1 MKKTITLTFVALLAM
16 IGLKAQATMYLVGDC
31 FNGWNTTGNVEMTDD
46 GDGMYSWSGNLVA
59 GSSFAFFRDTE
70 DWGSQRGPAN
80 GDGSAPTGDWEDTQA
95 MGAWTLTVSGG
106 YVIQYNYNTDQAK
119 ITLTDEPVF
128 NPAQRRF
135 AVTGAAFGGWN
146 MPPAGN
152 QIFANNGDG
161 TYTLEFEGATAAD
174 FKLSSIDANSDFS
187 SWTVFDSGVMGASNL
202 ASGDNALSTSYGTA
216 NMHLPV
222 SGNVT
227 LTISNVT
234 ETSCTLNITLTE
246 EIIPD
251 KAYYLIGAFNEWS
264 EETMV
269 PFEEND
275 SVFTLTQTF
284 GGEFKV
290 KDENGNWWGGGVTLT
305 EENPSV
311 TLVDGGNLVLAEEKE
326 YTLTIQDGVLTVTF
340 PTVNPGTPGDVDGDG
355 VVTSGDITAL
365 YNYLLN
371 NDSTGIVNG
380 DVDHIPEIMF
390 SYKGT
395 ISDVI
400 KSYEESKEK

>member
-1 MKKTITLTFVALLAM
+1 MKKTITLSIVALLAM
-16 IGLKAQATMYLVGDC
+16 IGLKAQAAMYLVGDG
-31 FNGWNTTGNVEMTDD
+31 FNGWTTTGNVEMTDE
-46 GDGMYSWSGNLVA
+46 GDGLFSWSGNLVA

-70 DWGSQRGPAN
+70 DWGSQRGPAA

-95 MGAWTLTVSGG
+95 MGAWTLTASGG

-119 ITLTDEPVF
+119 IVLTDEPVF

-174 FKLSSIDANSDFS
+174 FKLSSIDVNSDFS

-275 SVFTLTQTF
+275 GVFTLTQTF

-290 KDENGNWWGGGVTLT
+290 KDENGNWLGGGVTLT

-311 TLVDGGNLVLAEEKE
+311 TLVDGGNLVLAEENE
-326 YTLTIQDGVLTVTF
+326 YTLTIVDGVLTVTF
-340 PTVNPGTPGDVDGDG
+340 PSSVYGDVNGDG
-355 VVTSGDITAL
+355 VVTSADITAL
-365 YNYLLN
+365 YDYLLN
-371 NDSTGIVNG
+371 NDSSHLVNG
-380 DVDHIPEIMF
+380 DVNND
-390 SYKGT
+390 GT
-395 ISDVI
+395 ITSSDITGV
-400 KSYEESKEK
+400 YDVLLGNV

>member
-16 IGLKAQATMYLVGDC
+16 IGLKAQATMYLVGEG
-31 FNGWNTTGNVEMTDD
+31 FNGWTTTGNVEMTDD

-135 AVTGAAFGGWN
+135 AVTGAAFCGWN

-216 NMHLPV
+216 NMHFPV

-246 EIIPD
+246 EIVPD

-275 SVFTLTQTF
+275 GVFTLTQTF

-305 EENPSV
+305 QENPSV

-371 NDSTGIVNG
+371 SDSTGIVNG
-380 DVDHIPEIMF
+380 DVDNDGVIT
-390 SYKGT
+390 SA
-395 ISDVI
+395 DVTNI
-400 KSYEESKEK
+400 YNILLGN

>member
-1 MKKTITLTFVALLAM
+1 MRKSITLSIVALLAM
-16 IGLKAQATMYLVGDC
+16 IGLKAQAAMYLVGDG
-31 FNGWNTTGNVEMTDD
+31 FNGWTTTGNVEMTDD

-70 DWGSQRGPAN
+70 DWGSQRGPAA

-95 MGAWTLTVSGG
+95 MGAWTLTASGG

-119 ITLTDEPVF
+119 ILLAEEPIF

-174 FKLSSIDANSDFS
+174 FKLSSIDVNSDFS

-202 ASGDNALSTSYGTA
+202 ATGDNALSTSYGTA

-269 PFEEND
+269 PFEEHD
-275 SVFTLTQTF
+275 GVFTLTQAF

-290 KDENGNWWGGGVTLT
+290 KDENGNWLGGGVTLT

-326 YTLTIQDGVLTVTF
+326 YTLTIEDGVLTVTF
-340 PTVNPGTPGDVDGDG
+340 PSSVYGDVNGDG
-355 VVTSGDITAL
+355 VVTSADITAI
-365 YNYLLN
+365 YDFLLN
-371 NDSTGIVNG
+371 NDASSLVNG
-380 DVDHIPEIMF
+380 DVNNDGNIT
-390 SYKGT
+390 S
-395 ISDVI
+395 SDITSVYDI
-400 KSYEESKEK
+400 LLGNASN

>member
-1 MKKTITLTFVALLAM
+1 MKKTITLSIVALLAM
-16 IGLKAQATMYLVGDC
+16 IGLKAQAAMYLVGDG
-31 FNGWNTTGNVEMTDD
+31 FNGWTTTGNVEMTDED
-46 GDGMYSWSGNLVA
+46 DGMYSWSGNLVA

-70 DWGSQRGPAN
+70 DWGSQRGPAA

-95 MGAWTLTVSGG
+95 MGAWTLTASGG
-106 YVIQYNYNTDQAK
+106 YVIQYNYNTDQTK
-119 ITLTDEPVF
+119 IVLTDEPVF

-174 FKLSSIDANSDFS
+174 FKLSSIDVNSDFS

-269 PFEEND
+269 PFEEHD
-275 SVFTLTQTF
+275 GVFTLTQTF

-290 KDENGNWWGGGVTLT
+290 KDENGNWLGGGVTLT

-326 YTLTIQDGVLTVTF
+326 YTLTIEDGVLTVAF
-340 PTVNPGTPGDVDGDG
+340 PSSVYGDVNGDG
-355 VVTSGDITAL
+355 VVTSADITAI
-365 YNYLLN
+365 YDFLLN
-371 NDSTGIVNG
+371 NDASSLVNG
-380 DVDHIPEIMF
+380 DVNNDGNIT
-390 SYKGT
+390 S
-395 ISDVI
+395 SDITSVYDI
-400 KSYEESKEK
+400 LLGNASN

>member
-1 MKKTITLTFVALLAM
+1 MKKTITLSIVALLAM
-16 IGLKAQATMYLVGDC
+16 IGLKAQAAMYLVGDG
-31 FNGWNTTGNVEMTDD
+31 FNGWTTTGNVEMTDD

-70 DWGSQRGPAN
+70 DWGSQRGPAA

-95 MGAWTLTVSGG
+95 MGAWTLTASGG

-119 ITLTDEPVF
+119 IVLTEEPIF

-174 FKLSSIDANSDFS
+174 FKLSSIDVNSDFS

-202 ASGDNALSTSYGTA
+202 ASGDNALSTSYGTV

-269 PFEEND
+269 PFEEHD
-275 SVFTLTQTF
+275 GVFTLTQTF

-290 KDENGNWWGGGVTLT
+290 KDENGNWLGGGVTLT

-326 YTLTIQDGVLTVTF
+326 YTLTIVDGVLTVTF
-340 PTVNPGTPGDVDGDG
+340 PSSVYGDVNGDE
-355 VVTSGDITAL
+355 VVTSADITAI
-365 YNYLLN
+365 YDFLLN
-371 NDSTGIVNG
+371 NDASSLVNG
-380 DVDHIPEIMF
+380 DVNNDGNIT
-390 SYKGT
+390 S
-395 ISDVI
+395 SDITSVYDI
-400 KSYEESKEK
+400 LLGNASN

>member
-16 IGLKAQATMYLVGDC
+16 IGLKAQATMYLVGDG

-46 GDGMYSWSGNLVA
+46 GDGIYSWSGNLVA

-70 DWGSQRGPAN
+70 DWGSQRGPAA

-95 MGAWTLTVSGG
+95 MGAWTLTTSGG

-146 MPPAGN
+146 MPPSGA
-152 QIFANNGDG
+152 QVFANNGDG

-174 FKLSSIDANSDFS
+174 FKLSSIDVNSDFS

-202 ASGDNALSTSYGTA
+202 ATGDNQLSSSYGTA
-216 NMHLPV
+216 NMHFPV

-275 SVFTLTQTF
+275 GVFTLTQTF

-305 EENPSV
+305 EETPSV

-326 YTLTIQDGVLTVTF
+326 YTLTIQNGVLTVTF

-371 NDSTGIVNG
+371 NDSSAIVNG
-380 DVDHIPEIMF
+380 DVDNDGAITSGDITNV
-390 SYKGT
+390 YNILLGN
-395 ISDVI
+395 
-400 KSYEESKEK
+400 

>member
-1 MKKTITLTFVALLAM
+1 
-16 IGLKAQATMYLVGDC
+16 MYLVGEG
-31 FNGWNTTGNVEMTDD
+31 FNGWTTTGNVEMTDD
-46 GDGMYSWSGNLVA
+46 GNGIYSWSGNLVA

-80 GDGSAPTGDWEDTQA
+80 GNGSAPTGDWEDTQA
-95 MGAWTLTVSGG
+95 MGAWTLTASGG
-106 YVIQYNYNTDQAK
+106 YIIQYNYNTDQAK
-119 ITLTDEPVF
+119 IVLTDEPVF

-152 QIFANNGDG
+152 QVFANNGDG
-161 TYTLEFEGATAAD
+161 TYTLEFEGATIAD
-174 FKLSSIDANSDFS
+174 FKLSSIDINDAGFN
-187 SWTVFDSGVMGASNL
+187 SWTVFDAGVMGASNL
-202 ASGDNALSTSYGTA
+202 AAGDNELTTSYGTV
-216 NMHLPV
+216 NMHFPV

-234 ETSCTLNITLTE
+234 ETGCTLNITLTE

-275 SVFTLTQTF
+275 GVFSLTQTF

-311 TLVDGGNLVLAEEKE
+311 TLVDGDNLVLTEEKE
-326 YTLTIQDGVLTVTF
+326 YTLTIVDGVLTVTF
-340 PTVNPGTPGDVDGDG
+340 PTVNPQVSGDANGDG
-355 VVTSGDITAL
+355 VVTSADVTAI
-365 YNYLLN
+365 YEYLLK
-371 NDSTGIVNG
+371 NDSSHLANGDVNG
-380 DVDHIPEIMF
+380 DGIIT
-390 SYKGT
+390 S
-395 ISDVI
+395 SDVTFPVFVNGTPSHLRQCFFT
-400 KSYEESKEK
+400 KS

>member
-1 MKKTITLTFVALLAM
+1 MKKTITLTIVALLAM
-16 IGLKAQATMYLVGDC
+16 IGLKAQAAMYLVGEG
-31 FNGWNTTGNVEMTDD
+31 FNGWTTTGNVEMTDE

-70 DWGSQRGPAN
+70 DWGSQRGPAA

-95 MGAWTLTVSGG
+95 MGAWTLTASGG

-119 ITLTDEPVF
+119 IVLTDEPVF

-174 FKLSSIDANSDFS
+174 FKLSSIDVNSDFS

-234 ETSCTLNITLTE
+234 ETGCTLNITLTE

-275 SVFTLTQTF
+275 GVFTLTQTF

-290 KDENGNWWGGGVTLT
+290 KDENGNWLGGGVTLT

-326 YTLTIQDGVLTVTF
+326 YTLTIEDGVLTVTF
-340 PTVNPGTPGDVDGDG
+340 PSSVYGDVNGDG
-355 VVTSGDITAL
+355 VVTSADVTAI
-365 YNYLLN
+365 YDFLLN
-371 NDSTGIVNG
+371 NDASSLVNG
-380 DVDHIPEIMF
+380 DVNNDGNIT
-390 SYKGT
+390 S
-395 ISDVI
+395 SDITSVYDI
-400 KSYEESKEK
+400 LLGNASN

>member
-1 MKKTITLTFVALLAM
+1 MKKTITLSIVALLAM
-16 IGLKAQATMYLVGDC
+16 IGLKAQAAMYLVGDG
-31 FNGWNTTGNVEMTDD
+31 FNGWTTTGNVEMTDE

-70 DWGSQRGPAN
+70 DWGSQRGPAA

-95 MGAWTLTVSGG
+95 MGAWTLTASGG

-119 ITLTDEPVF
+119 IVLTDEPVF

-174 FKLSSIDANSDFS
+174 FKLSSIDVNSDFS

-264 EETMV
+264 EETMI
-269 PFEEND
+269 PFEENNG
-275 SVFTLTQTF
+275 VFTLTQTF

-290 KDENGNWWGGGVTLT
+290 KDENGNWLGGGVTLT
-305 EENPSV
+305 QENPSV
-311 TLVDGGNLVLAEEKE
+311 TLVDGGNLVLAEENE
-326 YTLTIQDGVLTVTF
+326 YTLTIVDGVLTVTF
-340 PTVNPGTPGDVDGDG
+340 PSSVYGDVNGDG
-355 VVTSGDITAL
+355 VVTSADITAL
-365 YNYLLN
+365 YDYLLN
-371 NDSTGIVNG
+371 NDSSHLVNG
-380 DVDHIPEIMF
+380 DVNNDGSIT
-390 SYKGT
+390 S
-395 ISDVI
+395 SDITSV
-400 KSYEESKEK
+400 YDVLLGNV

>member
-1 MKKTITLTFVALLAM
+1 MKKTITLSIVALLAM
-16 IGLKAQATMYLVGDC
+16 IGLKAQAAMYLVGDG
-31 FNGWNTTGNVEMTDD
+31 FNGWTTTGNVEMTDD

-59 GSSFAFFRDTE
+59 GSSFALFRDTE
-70 DWGSQRGPAN
+70 DWGSQRGPAA

-95 MGAWTLTVSGG
+95 MGAWTLTASGG

-119 ITLTDEPVF
+119 IVLTEEPIF

-174 FKLSSIDANSDFS
+174 FKLSSIDVNSDFS

-269 PFEEND
+269 PFEEHD
-275 SVFTLTQTF
+275 GVFTLTQTF

-290 KDENGNWWGGGVTLT
+290 KDENGNWLGGGVTLT

-311 TLVDGGNLVLAEEKE
+311 TLVDGGNLILAEEKE
-326 YTLTIQDGVLTVTF
+326 YTLTIVDGVLTVTF
-340 PTVNPGTPGDVDGDG
+340 PSSVYGDVNGDG
-355 VVTSGDITAL
+355 VVTSADVTAI
-365 YNYLLN
+365 YDFLLN
-371 NDSTGIVNG
+371 NDASSLVNG
-380 DVDHIPEIMF
+380 DVN
-390 SYKGT
+390 
-395 ISDVI
+395 SDGNITSSDITCVYDI
-400 KSYEESKEK
+400 LLGNASN

>member
-1 MKKTITLTFVALLAM
+1 MKKTITLSIFALLAM
-16 IGLKAQATMYLVGDC
+16 IGLKAQAAMYLVGDG
-31 FNGWNTTGNVEMTDD
+31 FNGWTTTGNVEMTDE

-70 DWGSQRGPAN
+70 DWGSQRGPAA

-95 MGAWTLTVSGG
+95 MGAWTLTASGG
-106 YVIQYNYNTDQAK
+106 YLIQYNYNTDQAK
-119 ITLTDEPVF
+119 IVLTDEPVF

-174 FKLSSIDANSDFS
+174 FKLSSIDVNSDFS

-216 NMHLPV
+216 NMHLHV

-275 SVFTLTQTF
+275 GVFTLTQTF

-290 KDENGNWWGGGVTLT
+290 KDENGNWLGGGVTLT

-311 TLVDGGNLVLAEEKE
+311 TLVDGGNLVLAEENE
-326 YTLTIQDGVLTVTF
+326 YTLTIVDGVLTVTF
-340 PTVNPGTPGDVDGDG
+340 PSSVYGDVNGDG
-355 VVTSGDITAL
+355 VVTSADITAL
-365 YNYLLN
+365 YDYLLN
-371 NDSTGIVNG
+371 NDSSHLVNG
-380 DVDHIPEIMF
+380 DVNND
-390 SYKGT
+390 GT
-395 ISDVI
+395 ITSSDITGV
-400 KSYEESKEK
+400 YDVLLGNVSK

>member
-1 MKKTITLTFVALLAM
+1 MKKTITLFIVALLAM
-16 IGLKAQATMYLVGDC
+16 IGLKAQAAMYLVGDG
-31 FNGWNTTGNVEMTDD
+31 FNGWTTTGNVEMTDE

-70 DWGSQRGPAN
+70 DWGSQRGPAA

-95 MGAWTLTVSGG
+95 MGAWTLTASGG

-119 ITLTDEPVF
+119 IVLTDEPVF

-174 FKLSSIDANSDFS
+174 FKLSSIDVNSDFS

-202 ASGDNALSTSYGTA
+202 ATGDNALSTSYGTA

-269 PFEEND
+269 PFEENNG
-275 SVFTLTQTF
+275 VFTLTQTF

-290 KDENGNWWGGGVTLT
+290 KDENGNWLGGGVTLT

-326 YTLTIQDGVLTVTF
+326 YILTIVDGVLTVTF
-340 PTVNPGTPGDVDGDG
+340 PSAVYGDVNGDG
-355 VVTSGDITAL
+355 VVTSADITAL
-365 YNYLLN
+365 YDYLLN
-371 NDSTGIVNG
+371 SDSSHLVNG
-380 DVDHIPEIMF
+380 DVN
-390 SYKGT
+390 
-395 ISDVI
+395 SDGSITSSDITSV
-400 KSYEESKEK
+400 YDVLLGNV

>member
-1 MKKTITLTFVALLAM
+1 MKKTITLSIVALLAM
-16 IGLKAQATMYLVGDC
+16 IGLKAQAAMYLVGDG
-31 FNGWNTTGNVEMTDD
+31 FNGWTTTGNVEMTDE

-70 DWGSQRGPAN
+70 DWGSQRGPAA

-95 MGAWTLTVSGG
+95 MGAWTLTASGG

-119 ITLTDEPVF
+119 IVLTDEPVF

-174 FKLSSIDANSDFS
+174 FKLSSIDVNSDFS

-269 PFEEND
+269 PFEEHD
-275 SVFTLTQTF
+275 GVFTLTQTF

-290 KDENGNWWGGGVTLT
+290 KDENGNWLGGGVTLT

-326 YTLTIQDGVLTVTF
+326 YTLTIVDGVLTVTF
-340 PTVNPGTPGDVDGDG
+340 PSSVYGDVNGDG
-355 VVTSGDITAL
+355 VVTSADITAI
-365 YNYLLN
+365 YDFLLN
-371 NDSTGIVNG
+371 NDASSLVNG
-380 DVDHIPEIMF
+380 DVNNDGNIT
-390 SYKGT
+390 S
-395 ISDVI
+395 SDITSVYDI
-400 KSYEESKEK
+400 LLGNASN

>member
-1 MKKTITLTFVALLAM
+1 MKKTITLSIVALLAM
-16 IGLKAQATMYLVGDC
+16 IGLKAQAAMYLVGDG
-31 FNGWNTTGNVEMTDD
+31 FNGWTTTGNVEMTDD

-59 GSSFAFFRDTE
+59 GSSFALFRDTE
-70 DWGSQRGPAN
+70 DWGSQRGPAA

-95 MGAWTLTVSGG
+95 MGAWTLTASGG

-119 ITLTDEPVF
+119 IVLTEEPIF

-174 FKLSSIDANSDFS
+174 FKLSSIDVNSDFS

-202 ASGDNALSTSYGTA
+202 ATGDNALSTSYGSA

-269 PFEEND
+269 PFEEHD
-275 SVFTLTQTF
+275 GVFTLTQTF

-290 KDENGNWWGGGVTLT
+290 KDENGNWLGGGVTLT

-311 TLVDGGNLVLAEEKE
+311 TLVDGGNLILAEEKE
-326 YTLTIQDGVLTVTF
+326 YTLTIVDGVLTVTF
-340 PTVNPGTPGDVDGDG
+340 PSSVYGDVNGDG
-355 VVTSGDITAL
+355 VVTSADVTAI
-365 YNYLLN
+365 YDFLLN
-371 NDSTGIVNG
+371 NDASSLVNG
-380 DVDHIPEIMF
+380 DVN
-390 SYKGT
+390 
-395 ISDVI
+395 SDGNITSSDITCVYDI
-400 KSYEESKEK
+400 LLGNASN

>member
-1 MKKTITLTFVALLAM
+1 MKKTITLSIVALLAM
-16 IGLKAQATMYLVGDC
+16 IGLKAQAAMYLVGDG
-31 FNGWNTTGNVEMTDD
+31 FNGWTTTGNVEMTDE
-46 GDGMYSWSGNLVA
+46 GDGLYSWSGNLVA

-70 DWGSQRGPAN
+70 DWGSQRGPAA

-95 MGAWTLTVSGG
+95 MGAWTLTASGG

-119 ITLTDEPVF
+119 IVLTDEPVF
-128 NPAQRRF
+128 NPTQRRF

-161 TYTLEFEGATAAD
+161 TYTLEFEGATVAD
-174 FKLSSIDANSDFS
+174 FKLSSIDINDSGFN
-187 SWTVFDSGVMGASNL
+187 SWTVFDSGVMGVSNL
-202 ASGDNALSTSYGTA
+202 ATGDNALSTSYGTA

-275 SVFTLTQTF
+275 GVFTLTQTF

-290 KDENGNWWGGGVTLT
+290 KDENGNWLGGGVTLT
-305 EENPSV
+305 EESPSV

-326 YTLTIQDGVLTVTF
+326 YTLTIVDGVLTVTF
-340 PTVNPGTPGDVDGDG
+340 PSSVYGDVNGDG
-355 VVTSGDITAL
+355 VVTSADITAI
-365 YNYLLN
+365 YDFLLN
-371 NDSTGIVNG
+371 NDASSLVNG
-380 DVDHIPEIMF
+380 DVNNDGNIT
-390 SYKGT
+390 S
-395 ISDVI
+395 SDITSVYDI
-400 KSYEESKEK
+400 LLGNASN

>member
-1 MKKTITLTFVALLAM
+1 MKKTITLTIVALLAM
-16 IGLKAQATMYLVGDC
+16 IGLKAQAAMYLVGEG
-31 FNGWNTTGNVEMTDD
+31 FNGWTTTGNVEMTDE
-46 GDGMYSWSGNLVA
+46 GDGMYSWTGNLVA

-95 MGAWTLTVSGG
+95 MGAWTLTASGG

-119 ITLTDEPVF
+119 IVLTDEPVF

-202 ASGDNALSTSYGTA
+202 ATGDNELSTSYGTA

-222 SGNVT
+222 SGNVI

-234 ETSCTLNITLTE
+234 ETGCTLNITLTE

-269 PFEEND
+269 AFEEND
-275 SVFTLTQTF
+275 GVFTLTKTF

-326 YTLTIQDGVLTVTF
+326 YTLTIVDGVLTVTF
-340 PTVNPGTPGDVDGDG
+340 PSVNPGTPGDANGDG
-355 VVTSGDITAL
+355 SVTSADVTAI
-365 YNYLLN
+365 YNFLLN
-371 NDSTGIVNG
+371 SDTSALVNG
-380 DVDHIPEIMF
+380 DVNNDGSIT
-390 SYKGT
+390 SA
-395 ISDVI
+395 DVTFI
-400 KSYEESKEK
+400 YNILLGNEN

>member
-1 MKKTITLTFVALLAM
+1 MKKTITLSIVALLAM
-16 IGLKAQATMYLVGDC
+16 IGLKAQAAMYLVGDG
-31 FNGWNTTGNVEMTDD
+31 FNGWTTTGNVEMTDD

-59 GSSFAFFRDTE
+59 GSSFALFRDTE
-70 DWGSQRGPAN
+70 DWGSQRGPAA

-95 MGAWTLTVSGG
+95 MGAWTLTASGG

-119 ITLTDEPVF
+119 IVLTEEPIF

-174 FKLSSIDANSDFS
+174 FKLSSIDVNSDFS

-202 ASGDNALSTSYGTA
+202 ATGDNALSTSYGTA

-269 PFEEND
+269 PFEEHD
-275 SVFTLTQTF
+275 GVFTLTQTF

-290 KDENGNWWGGGVTLT
+290 KDENGNWLGGGVTLT

-311 TLVDGGNLVLAEEKE
+311 TLVDGGNLILAEEKE
-326 YTLTIQDGVLTVTF
+326 YTLTIVDGVLTVTF
-340 PTVNPGTPGDVDGDG
+340 PSSVYGDVNGDG
-355 VVTSGDITAL
+355 VVTSADVTAI
-365 YNYLLN
+365 YDFLLN
-371 NDSTGIVNG
+371 NDASSLVNG
-380 DVDHIPEIMF
+380 DVN
-390 SYKGT
+390 
-395 ISDVI
+395 SDGNITSSDITCVYDI
-400 KSYEESKEK
+400 LLGNASN

>member
-380 DVDHIPEIMF
+380 DVDNDGVIT
-390 SYKGT
+390 SA
-395 ISDVI
+395 DVTNI
-400 KSYEESKEK
+400 YNILLGN

>member
-1 MKKTITLTFVALLAM
+1 MKKTITLSIVALLAM
-16 IGLKAQATMYLVGDC
+16 IGLKAQAAMYLVGDG
-31 FNGWNTTGNVEMTDD
+31 FNGWTTTGNVEMTDED
-46 GDGMYSWSGNLVA
+46 DGMYSWSGNLVA

-70 DWGSQRGPAN
+70 DWGSQRGPAA

-95 MGAWTLTVSGG
+95 MGAWTLTASGG

-119 ITLTDEPVF
+119 IVLTDEPVF

-174 FKLSSIDANSDFS
+174 FKLSSIDVNSDFS

-246 EIIPD
+246 
-251 KAYYLIGAFNEWS
+251 
-264 EETMV
+264 
-269 PFEEND
+269 
-275 SVFTLTQTF
+275 
-284 GGEFKV
+284 
-290 KDENGNWWGGGVTLT
+290 
-305 EENPSV
+305 
-311 TLVDGGNLVLAEEKE
+311 
-326 YTLTIQDGVLTVTF
+326 
-340 PTVNPGTPGDVDGDG
+340 
-355 VVTSGDITAL
+355 
-365 YNYLLN
+365 
-371 NDSTGIVNG
+371 
-380 DVDHIPEIMF
+380 
-390 SYKGT
+390 
-395 ISDVI
+395 
-400 KSYEESKEK
+400 

>member
-95 MGAWTLTVSGG
+95 MGAWTLTASGG

-128 NPAQRRF
+128 NPTQRRF

-174 FKLSSIDANSDFS
+174 FKLSSIDVNSDFS

-202 ASGDNALSTSYGTA
+202 ASGDNALSTSYGTS

-275 SVFTLTQTF
+275 GVFTLTQTF

-380 DVDHIPEIMF
+380 DVDNDGVIT
-390 SYKGT
+390 SA
-395 ISDVI
+395 DVTNI
-400 KSYEESKEK
+400 YNILLGN

>member
-1 MKKTITLTFVALLAM
+1 
-16 IGLKAQATMYLVGDC
+16 
-31 FNGWNTTGNVEMTDD
+31 
-46 GDGMYSWSGNLVA
+46 
-59 GSSFAFFRDTE
+59 
-70 DWGSQRGPAN
+70 
-80 GDGSAPTGDWEDTQA
+80 
-95 MGAWTLTVSGG
+95 MGAWTLTTSGG

-146 MPPAGN
+146 MPPSGA
-152 QIFANNGDG
+152 QVFANNGDG

-174 FKLSSIDANSDFS
+174 FKLSSIDVNSDFS
-187 SWTVFDSGVMGASNL
+187 SWTVFDSGVMGVSNL
-202 ASGDNALSTSYGTA
+202 ATGDNQLSSSYGTA
-216 NMHLPV
+216 NMHFPV

-275 SVFTLTQTF
+275 GVFTLTQTF
-284 GGEFKV
+284 SGEFKV

-340 PTVNPGTPGDVDGDG
+340 PIVNPGTPGDVDGDG

-371 NDSTGIVNG
+371 NDSSAIVNG
-380 DVDHIPEIMF
+380 DVDNDGAITSGDITNV
-390 SYKGT
+390 YNILLGN
-395 ISDVI
+395 
-400 KSYEESKEK
+400 

>member
-1 MKKTITLTFVALLAM
+1 MLRDSRVKR
-16 IGLKAQATMYLVGDC
+16 
-31 FNGWNTTGNVEMTDD
+31 GNDNEGQSENRT
-46 GDGMYSWSGNLVA
+46 
-59 GSSFAFFRDTE
+59 
-70 DWGSQRGPAN
+70 
-80 GDGSAPTGDWEDTQA
+80 
-95 MGAWTLTVSGG
+95 
-106 YVIQYNYNTDQAK
+106 QYNYNTDQAK

-146 MPPAGN
+146 MPPSGA
-152 QIFANNGDG
+152 QVFANNGDG

-174 FKLSSIDANSDFS
+174 FKLSSIDVNSDFS

-202 ASGDNALSTSYGTA
+202 ATGDNQLSSSYGTA
-216 NMHLPV
+216 NMHFPV

-269 PFEEND
+269 AFEENEG
-275 SVFTLTQTF
+275 VFTLTQTF

-326 YTLTIQDGVLTVTF
+326 YTLTIVDGVLTVTF

-380 DVDHIPEIMF
+380 DVDNDGAITSGDITNV
-390 SYKGT
+390 YNILLGN
-395 ISDVI
+395 
-400 KSYEESKEK
+400 

>member
-1 MKKTITLTFVALLAM
+1 MKKTITLSIVALLAM
-16 IGLKAQATMYLVGDC
+16 IGLKAQAAMYLVGDG
-31 FNGWNTTGNVEMTDD
+31 FNGWTTTGNVEMTDD

-59 GSSFAFFRDTE
+59 GSSFALFRDTE
-70 DWGSQRGPAN
+70 DWGSQRGPAA

-95 MGAWTLTVSGG
+95 MGAWTLTASGG

-119 ITLTDEPVF
+119 IVLTEEPIF

-174 FKLSSIDANSDFS
+174 FKLSSIDINDSGFNSWS
-187 SWTVFDSGVMGASNL
+187 VFDAGVMGAGNL
-202 ASGDNALSTSYGTA
+202 AVGDNVLSTSYGTV
-216 NMHLPV
+216 NMHFPV

-227 LTISNVT
+227 LTISNV
-234 ETSCTLNITLTE
+234 
-246 EIIPD
+246 PD

-269 PFEEND
+269 PFEEHD
-275 SVFTLTQTF
+275 GVFTLTQTF

-290 KDENGNWWGGGVTLT
+290 KDENGNWLGGGVTLT

-311 TLVDGGNLVLAEEKE
+311 TLVDGGNLILAEEKE
-326 YTLTIQDGVLTVTF
+326 YTLTIVDGVLTVTF
-340 PTVNPGTPGDVDGDG
+340 PSSVYGDVNGDG
-355 VVTSGDITAL
+355 VVTSADVTAI
-365 YNYLLN
+365 YDFLLN
-371 NDSTGIVNG
+371 NDASSLVNG
-380 DVDHIPEIMF
+380 DVN
-390 SYKGT
+390 
-395 ISDVI
+395 SDGNITSSDITCVYDI
-400 KSYEESKEK
+400 LLGNASN

>member
-1 MKKTITLTFVALLAM
+1 MKKTITLTIVALLAM
-16 IGLKAQATMYLVGDC
+16 IGLKAQAAMYLVGEG
-31 FNGWNTTGNVEMTDD
+31 FNGWTTTGNVEMTDE

-95 MGAWTLTVSGG
+95 MGAWTLTASGG

-119 ITLTDEPVF
+119 IVLTDEPVF

-174 FKLSSIDANSDFS
+174 FKLSSIDINDAGFNSWS
-187 SWTVFDSGVMGASNL
+187 VFDAGVMGASNL
-202 ASGDNALSTSYGTA
+202 ATGDNELSTSYGTA

-234 ETSCTLNITLTE
+234 ETGCTLNITLTE

-269 PFEEND
+269 AFEEND
-275 SVFTLTQTF
+275 GVFTLTKTF

-326 YTLTIQDGVLTVTF
+326 YTLTIVDGVLTVTF
-340 PTVNPGTPGDVDGDG
+340 PSVNPGTPGDANGDG
-355 VVTSGDITAL
+355 SVTSADVTAI
-365 YNYLLN
+365 YNFLLN
-371 NDSTGIVNG
+371 SDTSALVNG
-380 DVDHIPEIMF
+380 DVNNDGSIT
-390 SYKGT
+390 SA
-395 ISDVI
+395 DVTFI
-400 KSYEESKEK
+400 YNILLGNEN

>member
-1 MKKTITLTFVALLAM
+1 MKKTITLSIVALLAM
-16 IGLKAQATMYLVGDC
+16 IGLKAQAAMYLVGDG
-31 FNGWNTTGNVEMTDD
+31 FNGWTTTGNVEMTDD

-59 GSSFAFFRDTE
+59 GSSFALFRDTE
-70 DWGSQRGPAN
+70 DWGSQRGPAA

-95 MGAWTLTVSGG
+95 MGAWTLTASGG

-119 ITLTDEPVF
+119 IVLTEEPIF

-174 FKLSSIDANSDFS
+174 FKLSSIDVNSDFS

-202 ASGDNALSTSYGTA
+202 ATGDNALSTSYGTA

-227 LTISNVT
+227 LTISNVI

-269 PFEEND
+269 PFEEHD
-275 SVFTLTQTF
+275 GVFTLTQTF

-290 KDENGNWWGGGVTLT
+290 KDENGNWLGGGVTLT

-311 TLVDGGNLVLAEEKE
+311 TLVDGGNLILAEEKE
-326 YTLTIQDGVLTVTF
+326 YTLTIVDGVLTVTF
-340 PTVNPGTPGDVDGDG
+340 PSSVYGDVNGDG
-355 VVTSGDITAL
+355 VVTSADVTAI
-365 YNYLLN
+365 YDFLLN
-371 NDSTGIVNG
+371 NDASSLVNG
-380 DVDHIPEIMF
+380 DVN
-390 SYKGT
+390 
-395 ISDVI
+395 SDGNITSSDITCVYDI
-400 KSYEESKEK
+400 LLGNASN

>member
-1 MKKTITLTFVALLAM
+1 MKKTITLSIVALLAM
-16 IGLKAQATMYLVGDC
+16 IGLKAQAAMYLVGDG
-31 FNGWNTTGNVEMTDD
+31 FNGWTTTGNVEMTDE

-70 DWGSQRGPAN
+70 DWGSQRGPAA

-95 MGAWTLTVSGG
+95 MGAWTLTASGG

-119 ITLTDEPVF
+119 IVLTDEPVF

-174 FKLSSIDANSDFS
+174 FKLSSIDVNSDFS

-202 ASGDNALSTSYGTA
+202 ATGDNALSTSYGTA

-275 SVFTLTQTF
+275 GVFTLTQTF

-290 KDENGNWWGGGVTLT
+290 KDENGNWLGGGVTLT
-305 EENPSV
+305 EESPSV

-326 YTLTIQDGVLTVTF
+326 YTLTIEDGVLTVTF
-340 PTVNPGTPGDVDGDG
+340 PSSVYGDVNGDG
-355 VVTSGDITAL
+355 VVTSADITAI
-365 YNYLLN
+365 YDFLLN
-371 NDSTGIVNG
+371 NDASSLVNG
-380 DVDHIPEIMF
+380 DVNNDGNIT
-390 SYKGT
+390 S
-395 ISDVI
+395 SDITSVYDI
-400 KSYEESKEK
+400 LLGNASN

>member
-1 MKKTITLTFVALLAM
+1 MKKTITLSIVALLAM
-16 IGLKAQATMYLVGDC
+16 IGLKAQAAMYLVGDG
-31 FNGWNTTGNVEMTDD
+31 FNGWTTTGNVEMTDE

-70 DWGSQRGPAN
+70 DWGSQRGPAA

-95 MGAWTLTVSGG
+95 MGAWTLTASGG

-119 ITLTDEPVF
+119 IVLTDEPVF

-174 FKLSSIDANSDFS
+174 FKLSSIDVNSDFS

-202 ASGDNALSTSYGTA
+202 ATGDNALSTSYGTA

-269 PFEEND
+269 PFEENNG
-275 SVFTLTQTF
+275 VFTLTQTF

-290 KDENGNWWGGGVTLT
+290 KDENGNWLGGGVTLT
-305 EENPSV
+305 QENPSV
-311 TLVDGGNLVLAEEKE
+311 TLVDGGNLVLAEENE
-326 YTLTIQDGVLTVTF
+326 YTLTIVDGVLTVTF
-340 PTVNPGTPGDVDGDG
+340 PSSVYGDVNGDG
-355 VVTSGDITAL
+355 VVTSADITAL
-365 YNYLLN
+365 YDYLLN
-371 NDSTGIVNG
+371 NDSSHLVNG
-380 DVDHIPEIMF
+380 DVNND
-390 SYKGT
+390 GT
-395 ISDVI
+395 ITSSDITGV
-400 KSYEESKEK
+400 YDVLLGNV

>member
-1 MKKTITLTFVALLAM
+1 
-16 IGLKAQATMYLVGDC
+16 
-31 FNGWNTTGNVEMTDD
+31 
-46 GDGMYSWSGNLVA
+46 
-59 GSSFAFFRDTE
+59 
-70 DWGSQRGPAN
+70 
-80 GDGSAPTGDWEDTQA
+80 
-95 MGAWTLTVSGG
+95 MGAWTLTASGG

-119 ITLTDEPVF
+119 IVLTVEPVF

-216 NMHLPV
+216 NMHFPV

-246 EIIPD
+246 EIVPD

-275 SVFTLTQTF
+275 GVFTLTQTF

-305 EENPSV
+305 QENPSV

-371 NDSTGIVNG
+371 SDSTGIVNG
-380 DVDHIPEIMF
+380 DVDNDGVIT
-390 SYKGT
+390 SA
-395 ISDVI
+395 DVTNI
-400 KSYEESKEK
+400 YNILLGN